1 MKPRT
6 KRLLRNFLLEMII
19 YGVLL
24 SAYFYFVLRFLGQ
37 PLNHLFQLNPIFY
50 AGASLMLI
58 VAQSVLL
65 ERVTAYLVRWLGL
78 ERVE

>member
-1 MKPRT
+1 MKAST
-6 KRLLRNFLLEMII
+6 KRLLRNFLIEMAI
-19 YGVLL
+19 YGFLL
-24 SAYFYFVLRFLGQ
+24 AIYFFLVLRYLGE
-37 PLNHLFQLNPIFY
+37 PLHHLFNLNPIVY
-50 AGASLMLI
+50 AGASLLLI